1 MGIDTGS
8 ALVVGLPFFDVVE
21 GVDEFYQKHELNLS
35 IVYPWYD
42 CDYENC
48 LIGVMLHG
56 KDFEYD
62 EIDETTL
69 MQNITTAQHKFKKL
83 TGKDGKLYVS
93 PNVT

>member
-8 ALVVGLPFFDVVE
+8 ALVVGLPFDDVVDCS
-21 GVDEFYQKHELNLS
+21 DEYYEKYDGCLS
-35 IVYPWYD
+35 LVSPWFD
-42 CDYENC
+42 CDHDDTLLGIILY
-48 LIGVMLHG
+48 G
-56 KDFEYD
+56 KDFAYQ

-69 MQNITTAQHKFKKL
+69 MQKITAAQHQFKKL